1 MSNEKHF
8 TQYNG
13 YGIDCMGS
21 EVTALVDSYVAADGE
36 RMIIISLPDI
46 EERNADAVI
55 DGDPE
60 ICMSAQQAKRLARR
74 LLRLATEKIDTSDS
88 DAE

>member
-46 EERNADAVI
+46 EGRNAGAVI
-55 DGDPE
+55 DGDAE

-74 LLRLATEKIDTSDS
+74 LLRLATEKIDTSEP